1 MLKVDMNVDAHGRG
15 AAKIET
21 GGSMEELLAELT
33 FVVVSV
39 YQSTKKAEPMLADV
53 FRDCYVS
60 ALRDPDIWDF
70 ETGGRGHSM
79 CTIVPNIE
87 K

>member
-1 MLKVDMNVDAHGRG
+1 MLKVDMNVDAQGRG

-39 YQSTKKAEPMLADV
+39 YQSAKKAEPMLDDV

-60 ALRDPDIWDF
+60 TLLDSDVWDF
-70 ETGGRGHSM
+70 DTGGRGHSLCM
-79 CTIVPNIE
+79 IFPNIE

>member
-33 FVVVSV
+33 FVVVYV

-60 ALRDPDIWDF
+60 ALRAPDVWNLDA
-70 ETGGRGHSM
+70 GGKVHSV
-79 CTIVPNIE
+79 CTIMPNFNE
-87 K
+87 

>member
-1 MLKVDMNVDAHGRG
+1 MLKVDMNVDAQGRG

-39 YQSTKKAEPMLADV
+39 YQSTKKADPMLADV

-60 ALRDPDIWDF
+60 ALRDPDVWAL
-70 ETGGRGHSM
+70 EAGGRGSSV
-79 CTIVPNIE
+79 CTILPSFE